1 MNAILN
7 LALMEGHAKTCQE
20 ATNASV
26 NRDSLTSIARSVGIS
41 AGNYHV
47 NGNGN
52 ALIQTDS
59 QREQLIFFWN
69 NILFIYYNS
78 YNNVIGKSSQN

>member
-1 MNAILN
+1 MNVLLN

-26 NRDSLTSIARSVGIS
+26 NRDSLANIARLVGIS
-41 AGNYHV
+41 PGNYHV

-52 ALIQTDS
+52 TLIQTDRQS
-59 QREQLIFFWN
+59 T
-69 NILFIYYNS
+69 
-78 YNNVIGKSSQN
+78 

>member
-1 MNAILN
+1 MNVLLN

-26 NRDSLTSIARSVGIS
+26 NRDSLAQIARSVGIS
-41 AGNYHV
+41 AGNCYV

-52 ALIQTDS
+52 VRIHTDS
-59 QREQLIFFWN
+59 RYEQLFF
-69 NILFIYYNS
+69 
-78 YNNVIGKSSQN
+78 